1 MKTRGRSWGNNWEI
15 CEEEGR
21 MFLARIIWKR
31 GAPDWNNMEKAKT
44 MGLFDKKMEI
54 CVKYW

>member
-15 CEEEGR
+15 CEEDVLTG
-21 MFLARIIWKR
+21 IIWK
-31 GAPDWNNMEKAKT
+31 KAKT
-44 MGLFDKKMEI
+44 MGPFDKKMEI